1 MKPDFVTMT
10 TQELRNYIFEHRDD
24 EDAVHEMVLRIE
36 KEGKPLN
43 SIEELEEVVKQK
55 REQRQQT

>member
-1 MKPDFVTMT
+1 MKPDFVIMT
-10 TQELRNYIFEHRDD
+10 TQELRKYILEHRDD